1 MQILTATVPMMV
13 IGGEH
18 EIEKQADNQTF
29 TAYSYR
35 FASTNDES
43 GSTLYYSFDAG
54 ADQYK
59 WLEREWKWKNCYIN
73 IELILFSMDKYI
85 YTHTRACTQT
95 HTRDVNVNAYER
107 SNRVYNYTM
116 DPCGPVYI
124 TVDGFTGGFCG
135 FNFTSGP
142 ASGNFCWNK
151 QHEYSAYRES
161 SFGYGIL
168 EVKNQTHALWIWYRN
183 QDRYSSGADVQEVP
197 DSLPEKRRESP
208 DSFPEKRR
216 ESHHWLST
224 TKTHPMKHGGAG
236 RRFRS
241 QHRKVCSSPGKLFR
255 GVRQR
260 HWGKWVAGIRLPRNQ
275 TRVWLGSFET
285 AEEAATAYDTA
296 AYILRGEHA
305 QLNFPDL
312 KDQMVANSLNGNT
325 AALLKAKL
333 QAISQKSGLGPSTT
347 MSKPAVEEVSGSDR
361 NTEKSKEV
369 LLS

>member
-1 MQILTATVPMMV
+1 MDLRAAFADSILHPARHLV
-13 IGGEH
+13 ISAGTNSMNIVL
-18 EIEKQADNQTF
+18 IEKVALAMGFLRCRKYQIH
-29 TAYSYR
+29 SR
-35 FASTNDES
+35 KRGERVRIHSRKRDE
-43 GSTLYYSFDAG
+43 
-54 ADQYK
+54 
-59 WLEREWKWKNCYIN
+59 R
-73 IELILFSMDKYI
+73 
-85 YTHTRACTQT
+85 
-95 HTRDVNVNAYER
+95 
-107 SNRVYNYTM
+107 
-116 DPCGPVYI
+116 
-124 TVDGFTGGFCG
+124 GF
-135 FNFTSGP
+135 
-142 ASGNFCWNK
+142 
-151 QHEYSAYRES
+151 
-161 SFGYGIL
+161 
-168 EVKNQTHALWIWYRN
+168 
-183 QDRYSSGADVQEVP
+183 
-197 DSLPEKRRESP
+197 
-208 DSFPEKRR
+208 
-216 ESHHWLST
+216 SHHWLST